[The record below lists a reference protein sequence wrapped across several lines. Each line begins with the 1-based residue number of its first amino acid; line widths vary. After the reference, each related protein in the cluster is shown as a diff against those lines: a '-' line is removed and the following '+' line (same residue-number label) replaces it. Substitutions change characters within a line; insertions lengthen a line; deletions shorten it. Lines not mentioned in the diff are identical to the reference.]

1 MATTRIM
8 PMHMNKGK
16 TLLQSIT
23 DRTDYA
29 MNPDKTDGGLLVS
42 AYECDPDSVEVD
54 FLLAKEQYR
63 AITGRE
69 PKNGKDVIAYHLR
82 QSFYPGEITPEEANR
97 MGYELARR
105 FTEGKHQFIVAT
117 CITTSSSIPLRWTA
131 PISSTT
137 IRIPQIRC
145 GM

>member
-54 FLLAKEQYR
+54 FLR
-63 AITGRE
+63 RRNNTGRL
-69 PKNGKDVIAYHLR
+69 PDV
-82 QSFYPGEITPEEANR
+82 NR
-97 MGYELARR
+97 K
-105 FTEGKHQFIVAT
+105 TE
-117 CITTSSSIPLRWTA
+117 R
-131 PISSTT
+131 
-137 IRIPQIRC
+137 
-145 GM
+145 M